1 MKSLCFNHI
10 NNFYKRKKLNKR
22 NFPSNLLKLYQNVQF
37 SAKMDTNSIRNVY
50 VTRSNLGAFLF
61 KKKSAKIKTRIK
73 GKAEQGGKGK
83 PAKMSSRISFPPL

>member
-1 MKSLCFNHI
+1 
-10 NNFYKRKKLNKR
+10 
-22 NFPSNLLKLYQNVQF
+22 
-37 SAKMDTNSIRNVY
+37 MDTNSIRNVY